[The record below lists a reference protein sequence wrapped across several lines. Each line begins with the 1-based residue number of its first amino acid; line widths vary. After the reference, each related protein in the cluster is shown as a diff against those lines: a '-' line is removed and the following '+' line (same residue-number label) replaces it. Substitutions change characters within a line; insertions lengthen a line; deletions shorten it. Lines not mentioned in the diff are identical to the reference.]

1 MTSLSDL
8 TDNFRQMVWG
18 PGGKSNM
25 TARPRSLLRRARAR
39 VASGELA
46 DAERL
51 LRQLVARLRMPS
63 ARTRPVVLV
72 SALRELGTC
81 LQQRGRYREAERLLR
96 EAVSL
101 AESAPIRKGLGLAGV
116 LNDLA
121 VCYKYLAR
129 FIDAGPLY
137 QRALVLTEQALGP
150 DHPDVA
156 TVYHNLGGLE
166 HAAGNW
172 SRGEPFARR
181 AVRIRARALGPR
193 HPLVAADLTA
203 LAALLDRQGKFA
215 EAERLYGRALRIL
228 EREHGPRHHLVA
240 VTLNNLAA
248 VHHARGRTDR
258 AEALYRRALDID
270 SEALGPRHP
279 KVAFALNNLAVL
291 TGVERPH
298 EAAVLFRR
306 ALAIFRA
313 SLGPRHPNVGVS
325 LENFAPVLRR
335 LGRRHDALA
344 AARLAAR
351 ILGAV
356 EAVNDDGVALTGTIN
371 PDRARFRL
379 LVRPSPIHRLGV
391 FAEDAIPGGRMV
403 IEYTGE
409 HISRREAA
417 RRWDPNRSYLFGLDR
432 GRVVDGAIGG
442 SGAEY
447 VNHSC
452 APNLRA
458 RVVRGRIVY
467 FSLRTIERGEELT
480 LDYKYQHDTD
490 RMPCACGA
498 ATCRGTM
505 NLEPPRRVGAG
516 RRGGSKRLTWG

>member
-1 MTSLSDL
+1 MLNART
-8 TDNFRQMVWG
+8 RQ
-18 PGGKSNM
+18 
-25 TARPRSLLRRARAR
+25 SLLRRARAR
-39 VASGELA
+39 LAAGALA

-51 LRQLVARLRMPS
+51 FRRVVADLRAAPGR
-63 ARTRPVVLV
+63 ARTATLV
-72 SALRELGTC
+72 SALHELGTC
-81 LQQRGRYREAERLLR
+81 LQVRGRYRQAVRILR

-101 AESAPIRKGLGLAGV
+101 AESAPVHNDLILAGV

-129 FIDAGPLY
+129 FIEAGPLY
-137 QRALVLTEQALGP
+137 QRALVLTEGALGP
-150 DHPDVA
+150 DHSDVA
-156 TVYHNLGGLE
+156 TIYHNLGGLE

-172 SRGEPFARR
+172 ARGEPFARR
-181 AVRIRARALGPR
+181 AVKIRTRALGSR
-193 HPLVAADLTA
+193 HVLVATDLTA
-203 LAALLDRQGKFA
+203 LAALLDRQGKLV
-215 EAERLYGRALRIL
+215 EAERLYRRALRIL

-248 VHHARGRTDR
+248 VHQARGRADL

-270 SEALGPRHP
+270 TEALGPRHP
-279 KVAFALNNLAVL
+279 KVAFELNNLAVL
-291 TGVERPH
+291 TGTERPH

-313 SLGPRHPNVGVS
+313 SLGARHPNVGVC
-325 LENFAPVLRR
+325 LENFVPVLRR
-335 LGRRHDALA
+335 LGRGQEARAS
-344 AARLAAR
+344 ARLASA

-391 FAEDAIPGGRMV
+391 FAEETIPAGRQV

-409 HISRREAA
+409 QISRHEAT
-417 RRWDPNRSYLFGLDR
+417 RRWDPKRSYLFRLDR
-432 GRVVDGAIGG
+432 YHAIDGAIGG

-458 RVVRGRIVY
+458 RAVRGRIVY

-480 LDYKYQHDTD
+480 LDYRYEPDTD

-505 NLEPPRRVGAG
+505 NLSRRAARASRTARPPGEAC
-516 RRGGSKRLTWG
+516 

>member
-1 MTSLSDL
+1 MLAGRE
-8 TDNFRQMVWG
+8 RQ
-18 PGGKSNM
+18 
-25 TARPRSLLRRARAR
+25 SLLRRARAHFAAR
-39 VASGELA
+39 ELA

-51 LRQLVARLRMPS
+51 FRRLVAQLRGS
-63 ARTRPVVLV
+63 AARTRPSLLV
-72 SALRELGTC
+72 PALHELGTC
-81 LQQRGRYREAERLLR
+81 LQERGRYREAERILR

-101 AESAPIRKGLGLAGV
+101 AESAPVRNDLALAAV

-137 QRALVLTEQALGP
+137 QRALILTERALGP
-150 DHPDVA
+150 DPPDVA
-156 TVYHNLGGLE
+156 TIYHNLGGLE

-172 SRGEPFARR
+172 MRGEPFARR
-181 AVRIRARALGPR
+181 AVRIRVRALGPR
-193 HPLVAADLTA
+193 HPLVATDLTA
-203 LAALLDRQGKFA
+203 LAALLDRQGQFA
-215 EAERLYGRALRIL
+215 AAERLYRRALGIL

-248 VHHARGRTDR
+248 VHHARGRPVL

-270 SEALGPRHP
+270 TEVLGPRHP
-279 KVAFALNNLAVL
+279 KVAFELNNLAVL
-291 TGVERPH
+291 AGADRPH
-298 EAAVLFRR
+298 EAAALFQRALTIFRR
-306 ALAIFRA
+306 F
-313 SLGPRHPNVGVS
+313 LGARHPNVGVC

-335 LGRRHDALA
+335 LGRRQEARASAQLA
-344 AARLAAR
+344 SR

-356 EAVNDDGVALTGTIN
+356 EAVNDDAVALTGTIN

-391 FAEDAIPGGRMV
+391 FAEETIPAGRRV
-403 IEYTGE
+403 IDYTGE
-409 HISRREAA
+409 QLSRRAA
-417 RRWDPNRSYLFGLDR
+417 ASRWNPKRSYLFGLDR
-432 GRVVDGAIGG
+432 YRVIDGAIGG

-458 RVVRGRIVY
+458 RVLRGRIVY
-467 FSLRTIERGEELT
+467 FSVRAIELGEELT

-490 RMPCACGA
+490 RMPCTCGA
-498 ATCRGTM
+498 AACRGTM
-505 NLEPPRRVGAG
+505 NLSRGAARARRAASPL
-516 RRGGSKRLTWG
+516 SK

>member
-1 MTSLSDL
+1 MLVGRE
-8 TDNFRQMVWG
+8 RQ
-18 PGGKSNM
+18 
-25 TARPRSLLRRARAR
+25 SLLRRARAHLAAR
-39 VASGELA
+39 EVA

-51 LRQLVARLRMPS
+51 FRHLVASLSAPA
-63 ARTRPVVLV
+63 ARTRPALLV
-72 SALRELGTC
+72 PAMHGLGTC
-81 LQQRGRYREAERLLR
+81 LQERGRYREAERILR

-101 AESAPIRKGLGLAGV
+101 AESAPVRNDLTLAGV

-156 TVYHNLGGLE
+156 TIYHNLGGLE

-172 SRGEPFARR
+172 TRGEPFARR
-181 AVRIRARALGPR
+181 AVLIRTRALGPR

-203 LAALLDRQGKFA
+203 LAALLDRQGKFP
-215 EAERLYGRALRIL
+215 EAERLYARALGIL
-228 EREHGPRHHLVA
+228 EREHGPRHHLIA

-248 VHHARGRTDR
+248 VHQARGRPDL
-258 AEALYRRALDID
+258 AAPLYRRALDID
-270 SEALGPRHP
+270 TEALGPRHP

-291 TGVERPH
+291 TAVEQPH
-298 EAAVLFRR
+298 QAAALFRR
-306 ALAIFRA
+306 ALAIFRD
-313 SLGPRHPNVGVS
+313 SLGAGHPNVGVC
-325 LENFAPVLRR
+325 LENFVPVLRQ
-335 LGRRHDALA
+335 LGRRQEARASAQLA
-344 AARLAAR
+344 SR

-356 EAVNDDGVALTGTIN
+356 EAVNDDAVALTGTIN

-391 FAEDAIPGGRMV
+391 FAEEAIPAGRRV
-403 IEYTGE
+403 IDYTGE
-409 HISRREAA
+409 HLSRRAAA
-417 RRWDPNRSYLFGLDR
+417 RRWNPQRSYLFALDR
-432 GRVVDGAIGG
+432 HRVVDGAIGG

-458 RVVRGRIVY
+458 RVIHGRIVY
-467 FSLRTIERGEELT
+467 FSLRAIERGEELT

-490 RMPCACGA
+490 PMPCACGTA
-498 ATCRGTM
+498 ACRGTM
-505 NLEPPRRVGAG
+505 NVSRRATRASRVARPRSR
-516 RRGGSKRLTWG
+516 